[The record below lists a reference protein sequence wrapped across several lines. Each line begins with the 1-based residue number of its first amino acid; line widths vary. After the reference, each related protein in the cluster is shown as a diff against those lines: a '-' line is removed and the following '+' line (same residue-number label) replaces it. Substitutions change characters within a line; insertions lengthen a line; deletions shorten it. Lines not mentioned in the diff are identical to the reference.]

1 MSGGVTGGATVG
13 GKAQGK
19 QFTVVGDADNG
30 DRIIQ
35 EFYYGSV
42 KTVKNASRDLLKT
55 SKLAEGELRS

>member
-13 GKAQGK
+13 GKPQGK
-19 QFTVVGDADNG
+19 YFTVVGDADNG

-42 KTVKNASRDLLKT
+42 KTVKKASRELLKA
-55 SKLAEGELRS
+55 SKLAEGELGS